1 MVFDNSYA
9 RLPEIFYQR
18 INPVPVKAPELI
30 RVNHSLAE
38 ELGLLLPEADDALAA
53 LFSGNTLL
61 DEMEP
66 VAMAYAGHQFGG
78 FVPQLG
84 DGRAVLLGEVLS
96 GAGTRFDIQLKGSGQ
111 TQFSRNGDGRSALGP
126 VIREY
131 VVSEAMHAMGLSTSR
146 ALAMGKTGEQV
157 LREGY
162 VPGGIFT
169 RVASGLVRVGTF
181 EYFASRDNT
190 TAVKQLADYVIDR
203 HYSSAKNAANPY
215 IDFYRQVCEAT
226 AQLIARWMAVGFI
239 HGVMNT
245 DNTSICGETLDYGP
259 CAFMD
264 TYVPAKVFSSID
276 HGGRYAYNNQPTIA
290 QWNMAALG
298 GCLMSLFD
306 DDADK
311 ARAIGEEVLETFI
324 PTFKAQYQDGMCR
337 KLGLVTVDD
346 QGFQRVR
353 DLMELMHQGH
363 VDFTLAFR
371 LLADD
376 IEQFKGLFSESAAI
390 ESWFTEWSD
399 QLVEQGENVAAAQ
412 ERMRLVNPAVI
423 PRNHRVEEAIRAA
436 EDHNDFTLTHRLI
449 DVLKTPYAVQPEN
462 EEYMTPPE
470 SDEVVHQTFCGT

>member
-18 INPVPVKAPELI
+18 IHPVPVKVPELI

-84 DGRAVLLGEVLS
+84 DGRAVLLGEVVS
-96 GAGTRFDIQLKGSGQ
+96 GAGKRFDIQLKGSGQ

-126 VIREY
+126 VVREY
-131 VVSEAMHAMGLSTSR
+131 VVSEAMHAMGIPTSR
-146 ALAMGKTGEQV
+146 ALSMVTTGEQV
-157 LREGY
+157 LRDGY

-190 TAVKQLADYVIDR
+190 TAVRQLADYVIER
-203 HYSSAKNAANPY
+203 HYPTAKNAPNPY
-215 IDFYRQVCEAT
+215 LDFYRQVCETT

-245 DNTSICGETLDYGP
+245 DNTSICGETIDYGP

-337 KLGLVTVDD
+337 KLGLVSADD

-371 LLADD
+371 LLTDD
-376 IEQFKGLFSESAAI
+376 IEQFKGLFSESTSI
-390 ESWFTEWSD
+390 ESWLTEWSD
-399 QLVEQGENVAAAQ
+399 HLAGHGENVAVAQ

-449 DVLKTPYAVQPEN
+449 EVLKTPYAVLSENNEYTTSPE
-462 EEYMTPPE
+462 PE
-470 SDEVVHQTFCGT
+470 EVVHQTFCGT

>member
-61 DEMEP
+61 EEMEP
-66 VAMAYAGHQFGG
+66 VAMAYAGHQFGD

-84 DGRAVLLGEVLS
+84 DGRAVLLGEVVS
-96 GAGTRFDIQLKGSGQ
+96 GAGKRFDIQLKGSGQ

-131 VVSEAMHAMGLSTSR
+131 VVSEAMHAMGISTSR
-146 ALAMGKTGEQV
+146 ALAMVTTGEQV
-157 LREGY
+157 LREGS

-181 EYFASRDNT
+181 EYFASRDNA
-190 TAVKQLADYVIDR
+190 TAVKQLADYVIER
-203 HYSSAKNAANPY
+203 HYPSAKNAANPY
-215 IDFYRQVCEAT
+215 IDFYRQVCETT